1 MREQSTFHS
10 IVWQKPSAIPYPL
23 IAGPCSAE
31 SEEQVFDTAEALAR
45 QGVGIFRASLWKPR
59 TRPGGFEG
67 VGSEGIPWL
76 QRVRD
81 ELNLQVTTEVATG
94 KHVEEMLAA
103 GFDTLWIGART
114 TSSPF
119 AIAELAE
126 ALGGKDVTVLVKNPI
141 NPDVELWEGAL
152 LRLKA
157 AGVKQIGAIHR
168 GFSTYG
174 ERKYR
179 NSPLWQIPVELKRRH
194 PDLTLLV
201 DPSHIGGKRELI
213 SPLAHEAIA
222 RHFDGLIIETH
233 CQPDVA
239 LSDKAQQVTPEQ
251 LRSIIDSITPPQAD
265 EVGRLEL
272 QHWRDEIDQID
283 EELIHLLARRMSL
296 SREIGAYKD
305 RNNLCILQPS
315 RYRELV
321 ESRLAHASLHEL
333 RQEFVRELFSLVHEE
348 SVHTQHIK

>member
-1 MREQSTFHS
+1 MTQQTIFSH
-10 IVWQKPSAIPYPL
+10 INWAKPSSTEYTL

-31 SEEQVFDTAEALAR
+31 NESQVFSTAQALAE
-45 QGVGIFRASLWKPR
+45 QGVGIYRASLWKPR

-67 VGSEGIPWL
+67 VGKEGIPWL

-81 ELNLQVTTEVATG
+81 ELGLQVATEVATG
-94 KHVEEMLAA
+94 IHVEEMLSA
-103 GFDTLWIGART
+103 GFDTFWIGART

-119 AIAELAE
+119 AVAELAE
-126 ALGGKDVTVLVKNPI
+126 ALAGKDVTVLVKNPI

-152 LRLKA
+152 LRLHS

-179 NSPLWQIPVELKRRH
+179 NTPLWQLPVELKRRH
-194 PDLTLLV
+194 PNLTLIV

-233 CQPDVA
+233 CQPEVA
-239 LSDKAQQVTPEQ
+239 LSDKAQQITPTE
-251 LRSIIDSITPPQAD
+251 LRELIESIIPPAPD
-265 EVGRLEL
+265 EIGKLPLR
-272 QHWRDEIDQID
+272 HWRDEIDQLD
-283 EELIHLLARRMSL
+283 EELIHLLARRMNL
-296 SREIGAYKD
+296 SKEIGAYKGK
-305 RNNLCILQPS
+305 NNLCILQPN

-321 ESRLAHASLHEL
+321 ESRLTHSRSHGL
-333 RQEFVRELFSLVHEE
+333 REEFIRALFSLVHEE
-348 SVHTQHIK
+348 SVYTQHFK